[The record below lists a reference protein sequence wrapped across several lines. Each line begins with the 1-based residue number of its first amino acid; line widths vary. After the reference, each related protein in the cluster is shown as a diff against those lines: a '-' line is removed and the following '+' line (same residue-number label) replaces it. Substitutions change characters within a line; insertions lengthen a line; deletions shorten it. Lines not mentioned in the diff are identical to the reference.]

1 MRRRTGHWPRWASG
15 RLLAPA
21 LVLAA
26 CTAPGAPGSSA
37 DFDWGRAGM
46 GTDGGP
52 GPSPPGPPAPHQPTM
67 PLRTPACPPAA
78 PRGAPRP
85 GPGEPLPA
93 RVAVITTAAADNPAP
108 TTPVTLDVPV
118 FVGDLYT
125 RF

>member
-1 MRRRTGHWPRWASG
+1 MRRRTGHWTRRASG

-26 CTAPGAPGSSA
+26 CTAPGGPGSSA

-52 GPSPPGPPAPHQPTM
+52 GPSPPGPPAPDQPTM
-67 PLRTPACPPAA
+67 PIGTPAWTPARA
-78 PRGAPRP
+78 
-85 GPGEPLPA
+85 GEPLPA

-125 RF
+125 RL